1 MLRRGL
7 RFLVRSRSRGQAM
20 MEFALVAPIFF
31 FVLFGI
37 IEFGRS
43 VYVTQMLANAA
54 REGARYAIVHGAA
67 SQCPS
72 GPFPAS
78 YTSANPCDPTGDL
91 YIVPKVKQFA
101 VAIPNTSTADFV
113 VTIKWCDKNGGV
125 DLDRATC
132 PDTNSVAR
140 GDGSNGRNE
149 TVMVTVAYTYRPLL
163 GIVPLPTF
171 LMTGGSTLVINN

>member
-1 MLRRGL
+1 
-7 RFLVRSRSRGQAM
+7 M

-37 IEFGRS
+37 LEFGRS

-72 GPFPAS
+72 GPFPAA
-78 YTSANPCDPTGDL
+78 YGTDNPCDPTGDL

-101 VAIPNTSTADFV
+101 VAIPNTNTADFV
-113 VTIKWCDKNGGV
+113 VTIKWCADDGDV
-125 DLDRATC
+125 EDC
-132 PDTNSVAR
+132 PNTNSVGR
-140 GDGSNGRNE
+140 GDGSNDRNE
-149 TVMVTVAYTYRPLL
+149 TVSVTVAYTYRPLL

>member
-1 MLRRGL
+1 
-7 RFLVRSRSRGQAM
+7 

-31 FVLFGI
+31 FVIFAI
-37 IEFGRS
+37 FEFGRS
-43 VYVTQMLANAA
+43 VYVTQVLANAA
-54 REGARYAIVHGAA
+54 REGARYAIVHGAN

-72 GPFPAS
+72 GPLPAILGD
-78 YTSANPCDPTGDL
+78 NPCDPTGDL

-101 VAIPNTSTADFV
+101 VAIPNTETSDFV
-113 VTIKWCDKNGGV
+113 VSVKWCDANGGA
-125 DLDRATC
+125 DADDSTC

-140 GDGSNGRNE
+140 GDGTNDRSE
-149 TVMVTVAYTYRPLL
+149 TVTVTVTYTYRPLL